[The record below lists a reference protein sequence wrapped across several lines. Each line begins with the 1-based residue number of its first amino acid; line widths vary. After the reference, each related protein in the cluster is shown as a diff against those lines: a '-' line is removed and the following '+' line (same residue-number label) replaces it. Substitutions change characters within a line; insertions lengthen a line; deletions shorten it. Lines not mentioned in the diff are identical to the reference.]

1 MSGAQAVK
9 QPRRRGAVVGG
20 TWVGVHGVKTKKP
33 PGWAAPLAVNL
44 MVAQMLLGDR
54 PPRVC
59 GAKKPANEKLKA
71 AAKRFIGTE
80 C

>member
-1 MSGAQAVK
+1 M
-9 QPRRRGAVVGG
+9 
-20 TWVGVHGVKTKKP
+20 
-33 PGWAAPLAVNL
+33 NL
-44 MVAQMLLGDR
+44 MIAQTLLGDR

-71 AAKRFIGTE
+71 AAKRFIEAE